1 MKIILKKY
9 LKIIVVATIVAALFL
24 FAAYASPSYWGGVD
38 DDDNSGEYEDETF
51 FEMLTRI
58 INDIANLPSTIAQMV
73 GTAISALMESIA
85 KEFLDGINTM
95 IIVFFSSLENLLTD
109 ANLDLNHNIVKK
121 IFNILRPTA
130 TTFAALFLIIQ
141 VTKSAATFEAIDIT
155 RVMKYLL
162 FFVLAIFFIDNSLY
176 VLDLIIKGFG
186 GLTGRV
192 LNLGYMSYIADSSNK
207 TYAFTSVG
215 DSIGAILL
223 SMILGILVYFM
234 ALSLYITLAIRSIE
248 ILIMAAAS
256 GLFASTLASDATM
269 DVFKSFI
276 KSFIATVSST
286 LFMAIGFA
294 LFTSISEVQFITGD
308 YAYVDTVIKLTAILT
323 YCTKTPQTIRSI
335 LGYGS
340 PTVNALSVVKSLMF
354 H

>member
-1 MKIILKKY
+1 MKRY
-9 LKIIVVATIVAALFL
+9 LKIIVVVTIVAALFL
-24 FAAYASPSYWGGVD
+24 FAAYASPSYWGGAD
-38 DDDNSGEYEDETF
+38 DDDSSDGYEDETF

-58 INDIANLPSTIAQMV
+58 INDIASLPSTIAQMV
-73 GTAISALMESIA
+73 GTAISALMEAIA
-85 KEFLDGINTM
+85 KEFLNGINTM

-109 ANLDLNHNIVKK
+109 ANLDLNHSVVKA
-121 IFNILRPTA
+121 IYNILRPTS

-141 VTKSAATFEAIDIT
+141 ITKSAATFEAIDIT

-186 GLTGRV
+186 GLTKRV
-192 LNLGYMSYIADSSNK
+192 LDLGYLSYISDSSSVR
-207 TYAFTSVG
+207 YAFSSIG
-215 DSIGAILL
+215 DSIGTILL
-223 SMILGILVYFM
+223 SMILSILVYFM
-234 ALSLYITLAIRSIE
+234 ALSLYITLAIRSVE

-276 KSFIATVSST
+276 KTFIATVSST

-294 LFTSISEVQFITGD
+294 LFTSISEIQFITGD
-308 YAYVDTVIKLTAILT
+308 YAYVDTVIKMTAILA
-323 YCTKTPQTIRSI
+323 YCSKTPQTIRSI

>member
-1 MKIILKKY
+1 MAA
-9 LKIIVVATIVAALFL
+9 IVVTIIL
-24 FAAYASPSYWGGVD
+24 FAAYAGPNYD
-38 DDDNSGEYEDETF
+38 DDENEYGDETF

-58 INDIANLPSTIAQMV
+58 ISDIANLPRVIGEMV

-85 KEFLDGINTM
+85 LEFLSGINTM

-109 ANLDLNHNIVKK
+109 ANLDLNNGVVKA
-121 IFNILRPTA
+121 IFNILRPTS
-130 TTFAALFLIIQ
+130 TTFAVLFLIIQ

-155 RVMKYLL
+155 RTMKYLL
-162 FFVLAIFFIDNSLY
+162 FFVLAIFFIDNSLN
-176 VLDLIIKGFG
+176 VLSLIVKGFG
-186 GLTGRV
+186 DMTGRV
-192 LNLGYMSYIADSSNK
+192 LDLGYGSFIDGSFLENIKSSFSGGG
-207 TYAFTSVG
+207 YSIG
-215 DSIGAILL
+215 DSMGAILL
-223 SMILGILVYFM
+223 SIILSLLVDFM

-276 KSFIATVSST
+276 KTFIATVSST

-294 LFTSISEVQFITGD
+294 LFTYISKIQFISGD
-308 YAYVDTVIKLTAILT
+308 YAYVDAVIKMTAILI
-323 YCTKTPQTIRSI
+323 YCQKTPQTIRGI

-340 PTVNALSVVKSLMF
+340 PAVNAISVVKSLMF